1 MDILS
6 TTSRERETYQVE
18 LQYSVLW
25 EAALGI
31 AAFTNTPLLDSL
43 ERPKSYWDGIRDS
56 FDRDMRDH
64 LDYVEKNNTWKALL
78 QLLHQK
84 DFAALEEFSTY
95 IETLPVNDLRFICV
109 PFVGETSQTL
119 RESAAGGGIEAIRK
133 LKERTKNNPF
143 FPDYIE
149 FICKCE
155 GNELKNHLISVMT
168 GWYEKVI
175 QPNEDQLNKI
185 LQADAETKSKMKEKM
200 KPEEFVEWA
209 TAGVVYAPEPSVH
222 KVLLIPHYIY
232 RPWNITADIENTK
245 VFYYPISNESVSPE
259 DKYLPSNFLVLKHKA
274 LGDEVRMRI
283 VKLLYERSRT
293 LQDITEQLS
302 MGKSTIHH
310 HLKLLRSAQ
319 LVNVEDSKYVLKK
332 KAIDSLA
339 KEMDLYFHQGM

>member
-6 TTSRERETYQVE
+6 ATSRERETYQVE

-31 AAFTNTPLLDSL
+31 AAFTNTSLLDSL
-43 ERPKSYWDGIRDS
+43 ERPKSYWDEIRDS
-56 FDRDMRDH
+56 FDREMHDH

-95 IETLPVNDLRFICV
+95 IETLSVNDLKFICI
-109 PFVGETSQTL
+109 PFVGESFQTL
-119 RESAAGGGIEAIRK
+119 RERAAEGEMKAIQT
-133 LKERTKNNPF
+133 LKEQTKNNPF
-143 FPDYIE
+143 FPDYID
-149 FICKCE
+149 FICNCE
-155 GNELKNHLISVMT
+155 GNELEDHLIRVMT

-185 LQADAETKSKMKEKM
+185 LQTDVETKAKMKEKM

-209 TAGVVYAPEPSVH
+209 TAGVVYTPEPSVH

-232 RPWNITADIENTK
+232 RPWNITADIDNTK

-293 LQDITEQLS
+293 LQDITEQLG